1 MEQTI
6 SDIAIDR
13 RAVTPLFR
21 QVYAAISSSIV
32 DGRLRAGARLPA
44 SRELA
49 ERLGLSRT
57 VVVAAYE
64 QLLAEGYAT
73 GRIGSGTY
81 VAHGPARPAQADARD
96 PPRPAAPRATARRG
110 SPARSTSPCRATT
123 ARSISA
129 AR

>member
-1 MEQTI
+1 MPTVANRPQKPRCSSASMPDSSIARSRRRTSFGALMSETVVVVWSCRKVHSLLMEQTI

-13 RAVTPLFR
+13 RAAAPLFR

-64 QLLAEGYAT
+64 QLLAT
-73 GRIGSGTY
+73 S
-81 VAHGPARPAQADARD
+81 
-96 PPRPAAPRATARRG
+96 PAA
-110 SPARSTSPCRATT
+110 
-123 ARSISA
+123 SA
-129 AR
+129 PGP